1 MAKESK
7 TQETTIV
14 KATPKKVDGQKDEQP
29 RGTVKA
35 ASISQVRTLGAN
47 KQVKH
52 QAAQQ
57 ERPAHR
63 PPIGTPVVNKE
74 LENRVKPPIGKPMGK
89 PVVPKEVAENRN
101 STGNAGSGETKGSRR
116 RSACCAGTGAEGS
129 RSGSRT
135 ESRGSGAD
143 RKGRSETASCGREER
158 HCAKGGVRAA

>member
-89 PVVPKEVAENRN
+89 PVVPKE
-101 STGNAGSGETKGSRR
+101 
-116 RSACCAGTGAEGS
+116 
-129 RSGSRT
+129 
-135 ESRGSGAD
+135 
-143 RKGRSETASCGREER
+143 
-158 HCAKGGVRAA
+158 

>member
-52 QAAQQ
+52 QAA
-57 ERPAHR
+57 
-63 PPIGTPVVNKE
+63 
-74 LENRVKPPIGKPMGK
+74 
-89 PVVPKEVAENRN
+89 
-101 STGNAGSGETKGSRR
+101 GET
-116 RSACCAGTGAEGS
+116 GTQTADWN
-129 RSGSRT
+129 SG
-135 ESRGSGAD
+135 
-143 RKGRSETASCGREER
+143 CQQ
-158 HCAKGGVRAA
+158 GVREPRKTADWQTDG

>member
-89 PVVPKEVAENRN
+89 PVVPKEVAER
-101 STGNAGSGETKGSRR
+101 GNKDA
-116 RSACCAGTGAEGS
+116 AA
-129 RSGSRT
+129 
-135 ESRGSGAD
+135 
-143 RKGRSETASCGREER
+143 ETAPKTET
-158 HCAKGGVRAA
+158 APATPVAV